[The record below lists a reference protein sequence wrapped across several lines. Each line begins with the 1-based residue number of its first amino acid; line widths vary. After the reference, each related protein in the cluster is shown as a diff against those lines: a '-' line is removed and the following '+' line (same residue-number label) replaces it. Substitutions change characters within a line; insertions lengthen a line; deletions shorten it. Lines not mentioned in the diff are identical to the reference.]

1 MADPLT
7 SSDIIRERM
16 GFGVS
21 PLASEDTRRS
31 YAAAGLSPLGTQDRE
46 RIERGG
52 GISPMAGSAEKG
64 AWQMAEYMA
73 GSREQAPVEYGGIG
87 DRPQGSSRRA
97 IRMQDEW
104 DKKQTELLQQ
114 QRLSQQMDLEQ
125 KQFEM
130 SQRDQQIQENTFYYD
145 RGIKEAEQKL
155 LAQQRNEAKDFIS
168 AANSLDPQTPN
179 YRDQLIELRKRYPFG
194 SLDPTVNSIIGEYDK
209 VHSVYMEADKEEQAK
224 EESKI
229 VRLSE
234 LTKLAKQTG
243 RNLYDLVAS
252 NKDTGEL
259 IIDPIAVGEAE
270 ADLATK
276 PPVDPNL
283 PVYRREAS
291 KLREQVRQLD
301 SKILANQVD
310 ARAAKTDRARDEFN
324 QNIAVLT
331 AQRDNLYAEYVGVE
345 ELLQEGAGATGEA
358 EIKDTEIP
366 RLTTEDKEAYDALPV
381 GAVFYMNGRRG
392 KKPEVVPQDKTQP
405 APPAPQTPQ
414 PPEDTVKSSQ
424 KPFNPKDREELAKL
438 ETELQKERE
447 RVGLTKQPS
456 GIRQI
461 NEAMASQY
469 ASVREKAAQ
478 LKEAQERLDPFAER
492 DAREAQDIQRALDV
506 VYPSIAGG
514 RFDVGNAED
523 PRVVSAAE
531 FLTRVNPSLLR
542 MVASAPA
549 SNRSGLS
556 LEEIYDIARKA
567 KRSARG
573 RPNKK

>member
-1 MADPLT
+1 MDEENQSIQGAGPQPT
-7 SSDIIRERM
+7 GMVGAMQGMQFTPSSM
-16 GFGVS
+16 GG
-21 PLASEDTRRS
+21 
-31 YAAAGLSPLGTQDRE
+31 Y
-46 RIERGG
+46 
-52 GISPMAGSAEKG
+52 
-64 AWQMAEYMA
+64 
-73 GSREQAPVEYGGIG
+73 APVEANRSSMAPRELPEDWGG
-87 DRPQGSSRRA
+87 RPSGTSRRA
-97 IRMQDEW
+97 IRMQAEW
-104 DKKQTELLQQ
+104 DKKRATE
-114 QRLSQQMDLEQ
+114 
-125 KQFEM
+125 
-130 SQRDQQIQENTFYYD
+130 IQEQSNLQAMDIQRKQAEIENAQETRAAAKYQSELD
-145 RGIKEAEQKL
+145 EARAQAKIDSEIETQRARFDSGLAELDPRSPDFLDQFAALSRENRLALESSSTQKVASQYL
-155 LAQQRNEAKDFIS
+155 KINEIYRAGEETDAVSAEAK
-168 AANSLDPQTPN
+168 Q
-179 YRDQLIELRKRYPFG
+179 
-194 SLDPTVNSIIGEYDK
+194 
-209 VHSVYMEADKEEQAK
+209 KEEQAK

-310 ARAAKTDRARDEFN
+310 ARAAKDDRARDEFN

-358 EIKDTEIP
+358 EITDAEIP
-366 RLTTEDKEAYDALPV
+366 RLTTEDKEEYDALPA
-381 GAVFYMNGRRG
+381 GSVFYMNGRKGR
-392 KKPEVVPQDKTQP
+392 KPEVVPQDKTQP

-456 GIRQI
+456 SIRQI

-506 VYPSIAGG
+506 VYPSMAGG
-514 RFDVGNAED
+514 RFDIGNTED

-542 MVASAPA
+542 MVASAPS

-556 LEEIYDIARKA
+556 LEEIYDIAKKA
-567 KRSARG
+567 KSSARG

>member
-1 MADPLT
+1 MADPFEIQQERVA
-7 SSDIIRERM
+7 SDPRRQWGWGPSE
-16 GFGVS
+16 
-21 PLASEDTRRS
+21 LASNEEKDAYRVS
-31 YAAAGLSPLGTQDRE
+31 QGESPRDIRNDPAFRDWAYTE
-46 RIERGG
+46 GG
-52 GISPMAGSAEKG
+52 YPK
-64 AWQMAEYMA
+64 
-73 GSREQAPVEYGGIG
+73 
-87 DRPQGSSRRA
+87 SRRQM
-97 IRMQDEW
+97 RMQAEWESRQDEELKRQAALQAM
-104 DKKQTELLQQ
+104 DIQRKQTEIENAQETRAAAKYQSELDEARAQAKIDSEIET
-114 QRLSQQMDLEQ
+114 QRARFDSGLAELDPRSPDFLDQFAALSRENRLALESSSTQ
-125 KQFEM
+125 KVA
-130 SQRDQQIQENTFYYD
+130 SQYLKINEIYRAGEETD
-145 RGIKEAEQKL
+145 AVS
-155 LAQQRNEAKDFIS
+155 AEAK
-168 AANSLDPQTPN
+168 Q
-179 YRDQLIELRKRYPFG
+179 
-194 SLDPTVNSIIGEYDK
+194 
-209 VHSVYMEADKEEQAK
+209 KEEQAK

-259 IIDPIAVGEAE
+259 IVDPIAVGEAE

-283 PVYRREAS
+283 PIYRREAS

-310 ARAAKTDRARDEFN
+310 AKAAKDDRARNEFN

-381 GAVFYMNGRRG
+381 GAVFYMNGRKGR
-392 KKPEVVPQDKTQP
+392 KPEVVPQDKTQP

-478 LKEAQERLDPFAER
+478 LKEAQERLDPFAEG
-492 DAREAQDIQRALDV
+492 DNREAQDIQRALDV
-506 VYPSIAGG
+506 VYPSVAGG
-514 RFDVGNAED
+514 GFDIGNTED

-556 LEEIYDIARKA
+556 LEEIYDIAKKA
-567 KRSARG
+567 KSSARG

>member
-1 MADPLT
+1 MDEENQSIQGAGPQPT
-7 SSDIIRERM
+7 GMVGAMQGMQFTPSSM
-16 GFGVS
+16 GG
-21 PLASEDTRRS
+21 
-31 YAAAGLSPLGTQDRE
+31 Y
-46 RIERGG
+46 
-52 GISPMAGSAEKG
+52 
-64 AWQMAEYMA
+64 
-73 GSREQAPVEYGGIG
+73 APVEANRSSMAPRELPEDWGG
-87 DRPQGSSRRA
+87 RPSGTSRRA
-97 IRMQDEW
+97 IRMQAEW
-104 DKKQTELLQQ
+104 DKKRATE
-114 QRLSQQMDLEQ
+114 
-125 KQFEM
+125 
-130 SQRDQQIQENTFYYD
+130 IQEQSNLQAMDIQRKQMEIENAQETRAAAKYQSELD
-145 RGIKEAEQKL
+145 EARAQAKIDSEIETQRARFDSGLAELDPRSPDFLDQFAALSRENRLALESSSTQKVASQYL
-155 LAQQRNEAKDFIS
+155 KINEIYRAGEETDAVSAEAK
-168 AANSLDPQTPN
+168 Q
-179 YRDQLIELRKRYPFG
+179 
-194 SLDPTVNSIIGEYDK
+194 
-209 VHSVYMEADKEEQAK
+209 KEEQAK

-381 GAVFYMNGRRG
+381 GAIFYMNGRKGR
-392 KKPEVVPQDKTQP
+392 KPEVVPQDKTQP

-456 GIRQI
+456 SIRQI

-506 VYPSIAGG
+506 VYPSMAGG
-514 RFDVGNAED
+514 RFDIGNTED
-523 PRVVSAAE
+523 SRVVSAAE

-542 MVASAPA
+542 MVASAPS

-556 LEEIYDIARKA
+556 LEEIYDIAKKA
-567 KRSARG
+567 KSSARG